1 VPGAAPEIR
10 PVDLLEVELW
20 RGGKL
25 VGVLAQSREL
35 LPGRYSFGLTGR
47 GPNGGRLRRGD
58 YTIRVVAH
66 PGDGTRR
73 QVLNVDYSLR

>member
-1 VPGAAPEIR
+1 
-10 PVDLLEVELW
+10 VELLH
-20 RGGKL
+20 RRKL
-25 VGVLAQSREL
+25 VGVLAESRDL

-47 GPNGGRLRRGD
+47 GPGGGRLRRGD

-73 QVLNVDYSLR
+73 PVATVDFKVR